1 MLLRDL
7 IIAQIRTKG
16 PLTFA
21 EYMEAAL
28 YHQTGGYYARNE
40 QRSGRT
46 GDFYTS
52 VDVGPLFGELIAG
65 AASRNVAADHFNDKH

>member
-7 IIAQIRTKG
+7 IIAQIRTEG

-28 YHQTGGYYARNE
+28 YHQTDGYYARNE

-52 VDVGPLFGELIAG
+52 VDVGPLFGELIAVQL
-65 AASRNVAADHFNDKH
+65 A